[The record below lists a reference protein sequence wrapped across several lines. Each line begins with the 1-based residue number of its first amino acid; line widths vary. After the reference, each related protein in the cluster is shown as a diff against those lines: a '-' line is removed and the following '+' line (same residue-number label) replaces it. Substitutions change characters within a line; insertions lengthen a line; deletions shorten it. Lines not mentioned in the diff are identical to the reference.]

1 MLYRAEERLHVFVLR
16 TMRLAIFILLAFTRL
31 VVGASDYFEPKLLTG
46 SIYDKPEGQLLFT
59 FRRTATQ
66 TGDVVRV
73 LREFHNRDGS
83 LAARERVL
91 YERGQLVRF
100 ELDELQI
107 GASGH
112 AHIESAG
119 AGQRIAFE
127 YQVAGNLKRNPETVR
142 EAALVSDMLPAFV
155 VSHWEELNRGA
166 AVKFRYLVVPR
177 LETIGFKL
185 TRESAGAFQGKNIVR
200 IKMEP
205 TSWLIA
211 QVLDPLLFSVELD
224 PPHRVLQYR
233 GRTTPKIRVGESWR
247 DLDALTVFDWH

>member
-1 MLYRAEERLHVFVLR
+1 
-16 TMRLAIFILLAFTRL
+16 MRLAVSILLAFTTL
-31 VVGASDYFEPKLLTG
+31 VAAASDYFEPKLLTG

-66 TGDVVRV
+66 TGDIVRV
-73 LREFHNRDGS
+73 LREFHDRDRS
-83 LAARERVL
+83 LAAQERVL
-91 YERGQLVRF
+91 YERGRLVRF

-112 AHIESAG
+112 ARIETTG
-119 AGQRIAFE
+119 AGQRVVFE
-127 YQVAGNLKRNPETVR
+127 YKTAGNLKRNTESVR
-142 EAALVSDMLPAFV
+142 EAVLISDMLPAFV
-155 VSHWEELNRGA
+155 VSHWEDLNRGA
-166 AVKFRYLVVPR
+166 AVKLRYLVVPR

-185 TRESAGAFQGKNIVR
+185 SRESTGEFQGKKVVR

-211 QVLDPLLFSVELD
+211 QILDPLLFTVELD
-224 PPHRVLQYR
+224 PPHRILQYR
-233 GRTTPKIRVGESWR
+233 GRTTPKMRVGESWR